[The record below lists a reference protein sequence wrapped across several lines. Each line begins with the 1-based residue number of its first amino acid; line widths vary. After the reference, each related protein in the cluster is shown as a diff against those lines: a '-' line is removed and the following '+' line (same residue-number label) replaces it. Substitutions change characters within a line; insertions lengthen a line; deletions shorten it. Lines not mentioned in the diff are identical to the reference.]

1 VPDRKSGEGGEMT
14 AELSEKSPEEK
25 VYEILQELGINFT
38 RYEHPPVYTVA
49 EARLYWAD
57 LPGAR
62 CKNLFLRD
70 EKGQRHFLVIAE
82 HEKPV
87 DLKKLALRL
96 GEKRLS
102 FASPERLRRFLG
114 VDPGS
119 VSPFGLINDL
129 KKEVEVI
136 IDADLESAQTLH
148 FHPNINTVTIGL
160 SLADFKKFLA
170 WTGNPFRFIKL

>member
-1 VPDRKSGEGGEMT
+1 MAD
-14 AELSEKSPEEK
+14 ELRMKSPEEK
-25 VYEILQELGINFT
+25 VYEVLTKLGIAFV

-49 EARLYWAD
+49 EARLHWAN

-70 EKGQRHFLVIAE
+70 EKGRRHFLVIAE
-82 HEKPV
+82 HEKPI
-87 DLKKLALRL
+87 DLKKLAQRL

-102 FASPERLRRFLG
+102 FASPERLQRFLG

-129 KKEVEVI
+129 NKEVEVI
-136 IDADLESAQTLH
+136 IDADLERAETIH

-160 SLADFKKFLA
+160 SVTDFKKFLA
-170 WTGNPFRFIKL
+170 WAGNSYRFVKL